1 MIDNAK
7 IDDDALILYHYDD
20 GLTAAERARIG
31 AALRDDPALAL
42 RYLTLT
48 AELAE
53 LRVVRDVPAPP
64 QALRRWRS
72 SLERAARLEASAPA
86 RPGWRPRFGR
96 ADAASAPARAPWWP
110 SLGAAFAALALVM
123 VGIGIGTR
131 LRVGDGPETPIA
143 AQPAPTSSPLSTPLQ
158 RGVQVHL
165 RDAEAE
171 LAALRTG
178 GDPARRG
185 ALLAEIIERNRLYER
200 AATEQNAERLARVLR
215 AFEPVLLSLADEH
228 TDPQTFEAER
238 AQLAFELGVMQTKL
252 AHAPSKSVQSL

>member
-7 IDDDALILYHYDD
+7 IDDDALVLYHYDD
-20 GLTAAERARIG
+20 GLTAAERARIE

-53 LRVVRDVPAPP
+53 LGVTPPVQAPP
-64 QALRRWRS
+64 QALQRWRS
-72 SLERAARLEASAPA
+72 SLERAARLEAAAQA

-96 ADAASAPARAPWWP
+96 ADAASAPARASWWP
-110 SLGAAFAALALVM
+110 SLGAAFAALALVA

-131 LRVGDGPETPIA
+131 LRDDDILAPVA
-143 AQPAPTSSPLSTPLQ
+143 VQPAPDASLPTPLQ

-171 LAALRTG
+171 LAALRTD
-178 GDPARRG
+178 DPTRRG